1 MTNALATR
9 VPDTLQAALV
19 EMHRRIAAAEAVGR
33 TFSTEEPSII
43 VINDAPNGLKDPA
56 VRKAVEE
63 LARDSVRSNMSVELR
78 GHIVPN
84 SSTARTAAGGLV
96 PDDLGGSRELCTY
109 ALGPAAA
116 VYYRC
121 LRPIGGLPYSMLIPG
136 VTRVVHNDPN
146 LLASG
151 RPDSGTFMGFRADQ
165 NWAAVTFDGTDEPS
179 SLLVSDLLVEIAPSG

>member
-1 MTNALATR
+1 MTTALATQ
-9 VPDTLQAALV
+9 VPDALQAALV
-19 EMHRRIAAAEAVGR
+19 ESHRRIAAAEAEGR

-43 VINDAPNGLKDPA
+43 VINDAPNGLKGPT

-84 SSTARTAAGGLV
+84 SSKERTAAGGLT
-96 PDDLGGSRELCTY
+96 PEDLGGSRELCTY

-121 LRPIGGLPYSMLIPG
+121 LRPAVGVPSSMLVPG
-136 VTRVVHNDPN
+136 TTRVVHNDPS
-146 LLASG
+146 LLATG
-151 RPDSGTFMGFRADQ
+151 RTDTGTFVGFHTDRS
-165 NWAAVTFDGTDEPS
+165 WASVRFDGNDWPDV
-179 SLLVSDLLVEIAPSG
+179 LLVSDLLVEIAPE